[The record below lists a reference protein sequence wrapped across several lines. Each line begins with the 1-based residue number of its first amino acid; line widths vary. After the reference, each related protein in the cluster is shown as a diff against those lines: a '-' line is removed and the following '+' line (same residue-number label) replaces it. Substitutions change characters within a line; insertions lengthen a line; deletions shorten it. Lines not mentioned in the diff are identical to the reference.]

1 MKEITANIVNDFINR
16 LERASKS
23 ELRNDLFDRNNRPQM
38 EAITFDEL
46 FDNFGPG
53 IDMNFFPSENKGAC
67 YEVAMFV
74 SFHKPVFGLKF
85 KKDQMIAL
93 DDVLKKLAQQVLG
106 TCYPNNRK
114 IILLTDKV
122 DTEVFEPW
130 LGNLRAIK
138 RMGMEIEI
146 IYLRSDGSTEVVNK
160 LVGL

>member
-1 MKEITANIVNDFINR
+1 MKEITEKIVKDFINR
-16 LERASKS
+16 LNRASKS
-23 ELRNDLFDRNNRPQM
+23 ELRNEFIDKNNRPQM
-38 EAITFDEL
+38 ESITFDEL
-46 FDNFGPG
+46 FDNFGRG

-67 YEVAMFV
+67 CEVAMFV
-74 SFHKPVFGLKF
+74 SFHKPIFGLKF
-85 KKDQMIAL
+85 KKDIMISL
-93 DDVLKKLAQQVLG
+93 DDVLKKLVQQVLG
-106 TCYPNNRK
+106 TCYPKNQK